1 MNVLTLRLYRG
12 KETYDKKGNPTSEN
26 QLYKIPHGT
35 AEWDQ
40 FKRNVGLTFTKVE
53 LVEVNKQIAK
63 RVEVETLSDKKA
75 YNTEYS
81 YEKIAITPE
90 LQKEVD
96 SILGTPEIELTADQ
110 KRIAELEAKLE
121 ILMDAKKEGSELP
134 SDPITKEDLDGSKK
148 EESTDGVD
156 ADQLEAVRKLYHETF
171 GEKPHHKTTIETMIA
186 KIEEFQ
192 KAKQ

>member
-1 MNVLTLRLYRG
+1 MNILTLRLYRG
-12 KETYDKKGNPTSEN
+12 KENYDKKGNLTSEN

-35 AEWDQ
+35 PEWDQ
-40 FKRNVGLTFTKVE
+40 FKRNVGLTFTKIE
-53 LVEVNKQIAK
+53 LIEVNKQTAK

-96 SILGTPEIELTADQ
+96 SILGTPEIELTPDQ

-121 ILMDAKKEGSELP
+121 LLIEGKKDGPETPTDLKPELTAEQ
-134 SDPITKEDLDGSKK
+134 I
-148 EESTDGVD
+148 ESIKDEYTS
-156 ADQLEAVRKLYHETF
+156 LF
-171 GEKPHHKTTIETMIA
+171 GAKPHHKKGIEAIIA
-186 KIEEFQ
+186 EIEEFK
-192 KAKQ
+192 KAN

>member
-12 KETYDKKGNPTSEN
+12 KETYDKKGNLTSEN

-35 AEWDQ
+35 PEWDQ

-81 YEKIAITPE
+81 YEKIEVTPE
-90 LQKEVD
+90 LQKEID
-96 SILGTPEIELTADQ
+96 SIFGTPEIELTADQ

-121 ILMDAKKEGSELP
+121 LLIEGKKEGGL
-134 SDPITKEDLDGSKK
+134 SDPEKDEPKTP
-148 EESTDGVD
+148 TDPKPELT
-156 ADQLEAVRKLYHETF
+156 AEQIEAIKDEYTSLF
-171 GEKPHHKTTIETMIA
+171 GAKPHHKKGIEAIIA
-186 KIEEFQ
+186 EIEEFK
-192 KAKQ
+192 KANQ